1 MFFNVKHLRIS
12 LIFST
17 FVHMKREDNI
27 LILNRHLLSELIRM
41 SNLFAS
47 KDEYIR
53 FLENENKTIENE
65 TRAEC
70 LQSLELIKA
79 DRDNAYRGKAEE
91 TRRAD
96 VEKARADRAEAIIA
110 ELKATIGNLNARVSE
125 LNAKVDELRS
135 ANKEIS
141 DISEKSGMDYKDIV
155 NVLRR
160 RIYQRNSDATRLLDG
175 EIDPN
180 DPYLEEMGLQDVIK
194 RVMEL
199 TSDGKEDKRKSV
211 AEESVK
217 TDLPSAKS
225 KKRQHR
231 ETSVFSPRKRIYSAT
246 DLKRIGLDTSNLPKD
261 AKIIRRKSKNTGV
274 DVWYLRLI
282 YYIKGK
288 TVSREYAIGRFNVPN
303 ADPMSSCHPC
313 TIVGNNPIM
322 PSFARFYLDSKFN
335 LCLSEGRIISVLK
348 SLRTKIPQASLNLWM
363 HQIMSVLMERL
374 EPLMLEAMRLS
385 KFTNNDG
392 TRILVRS
399 READDKPFK
408 YKIEYIQAALSL
420 EKKLCVMLYDEG
432 TRGHELQEEKIF
444 KDSTIECF
452 VADRAPQYVEIVTD
466 LEKQKKLKRQACWF
480 HGRHYLCDAYIVDK
494 RVRPI
499 IQLINTLFYIER
511 MFKLE
516 EDQSPEARYRFRMK
530 WSLTIVNKIM
540 KMLKAIR
547 AAGDEYGQMVQRAVN
562 YILDDEEAFRKFL
575 SDGRVDM
582 HNNAIE
588 RCFRH
593 IALGRR
599 NWLQSGSHDAA
610 KNIAFMFGLL
620 ESCKLNDVSFGEYIE
635 DVLTRIMYGEQVDAS
650 FLPCDYVRKYEDGQ
664 DDKDAEERYMN
675 LEIKEEN
682 VA

>member
-1 MFFNVKHLRIS
+1 MFFNAKHLRIS

-17 FVHMKREDNI
+17 FAHMKKEDNI
-27 LILNRHLLSELIRM
+27 LVLNRHLLSELTRM
-41 SNLFAS
+41 SNLLAS

-91 TRRAD
+91 ARRAD

-110 ELKATIGNLNARVSE
+110 ELKATVGNLNARVSE

-231 ETSVFSPRKRIYSAT
+231 EISVFFPRKRIYSAT
-246 DLKRIGLDTSNLPKD
+246 DLKRIGIDTSNLPKD

-282 YYIKGK
+282 
-288 TVSREYAIGRFNVPN
+288 
-303 ADPMSSCHPC
+303 
-313 TIVGNNPIM
+313 NN
-322 PSFARFYLDSKFN
+322 L
-335 LCLSEGRIISVLK
+335 
-348 SLRTKIPQASLNLWM
+348 
-363 HQIMSVLMERL
+363 
-374 EPLMLEAMRLS
+374 
-385 KFTNNDG
+385 
-392 TRILVRS
+392 
-399 READDKPFK
+399 
-408 YKIEYIQAALSL
+408 
-420 EKKLCVMLYDEG
+420 
-432 TRGHELQEEKIF
+432 
-444 KDSTIECF
+444 
-452 VADRAPQYVEIVTD
+452 
-466 LEKQKKLKRQACWF
+466 
-480 HGRHYLCDAYIVDK
+480 
-494 RVRPI
+494 
-499 IQLINTLFYIER
+499 
-511 MFKLE
+511 
-516 EDQSPEARYRFRMK
+516 
-530 WSLTIVNKIM
+530 
-540 KMLKAIR
+540 
-547 AAGDEYGQMVQRAVN
+547 
-562 YILDDEEAFRKFL
+562 
-575 SDGRVDM
+575 
-582 HNNAIE
+582 
-588 RCFRH
+588 
-593 IALGRR
+593 
-599 NWLQSGSHDAA
+599 
-610 KNIAFMFGLL
+610 
-620 ESCKLNDVSFGEYIE
+620 
-635 DVLTRIMYGEQVDAS
+635 
-650 FLPCDYVRKYEDGQ
+650 
-664 DDKDAEERYMN
+664 
-675 LEIKEEN
+675 
-682 VA
+682 